1 VAYAGLT
8 DEQRFTK
15 QKAAHERGAEAH
27 KKTAAALG
35 VVGPAAW
42 QIVRAAGGAAAFK
55 DANAQETAALLEK
68 GEGIQR
74 DMTAARSELMDITDE
89 AHQVETARFG
99 TILSTK
105 AGMEYKAIQKWLQNP
120 PRTIEDKQGNAL
132 VTSINAEAIRAMATS
147 ELGRPIGDQEWVQ
160 MSQQAPWKQRTNA
173 RHMGAK
179 LAAERATKIFEVL
192 DNGPLQVALDYM
204 TTVLR
209 VRRNN
214 EMKGKRGPQKK
225 KK

>member
-1 VAYAGLT
+1 MA
-8 DEQRFTK
+8 K
-15 QKAAHERGAEAH
+15 QKAAHELGAEAH
-27 KKTAAALG
+27 RKTAAALG
-35 VVGPAAW
+35 VVGPVAW
-42 QIVRAAGGAAAFK
+42 QIVAKAGGAAAFK
-55 DANAQETAALLEK
+55 DASAQEKAALLEK

-120 PRTIEDKQGNAL
+120 PRTIGKDAGEAVVKK
-132 VTSINAEAIRAMATS
+132 INLQAIRAIATAQY
-147 ELGRPIGDQEWVQ
+147 GRPIGDQEWVQ
-160 MSQQAPWKQRTNA
+160 MSQEAQWKRLTNA

-179 LAAERATKIFEVL
+179 LAAERATKIFEILRNV
-192 DNGPLQVALDYM
+192 PLQTALDYM
-204 TTVLR
+204 ATVLR